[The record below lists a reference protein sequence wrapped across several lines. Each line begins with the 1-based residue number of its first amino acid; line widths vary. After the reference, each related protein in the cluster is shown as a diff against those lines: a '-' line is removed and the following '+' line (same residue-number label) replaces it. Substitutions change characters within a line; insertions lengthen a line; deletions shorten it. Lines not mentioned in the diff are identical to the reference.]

1 LRKTTSL
8 YSAGMAIAF
17 ALLAAGVM
25 PAQTVP
31 PGKPKAPP
39 FQRLAENAPS
49 QRFSLKPAPVAALGP
64 LDDSLR
70 DLAPHKGMLQVGVH
84 RPVTASMMGQGAWQT
99 NNDGSSVW
107 RVTLQSDNAI
117 GLRVH
122 FTNFSVGDG
131 RVWIHDT
138 ANPPKQVF
146 GPYTGLGDHGNGDLW
161 TEAVFADSV
170 EVEYQPAP
178 QAQASGLPP
187 FQIAEI
193 AHLYRFA
200 GREAPLTGSSSTP
213 AASPY
218 ITGQAPV
225 VKASSSPNYSC
236 FIDATCKENITTVS
250 QAASATAFL
259 LFTQPG
265 GEFQCSGNMLNAPN
279 GQPVLLTAGHCV
291 FSNDIALT
299 LTAAFNYI
307 TPSCNGAAPDPT
319 TLPQVLGVQLL
330 SFDDNPFENQDN
342 ATEIL
347 DDLDYSLIQM
357 SGFPNAPGFTL
368 AGYTTEEVLFEQN
381 VTSLS
386 YPQGLSTQYA
396 YAPRVDSRLDVYG
409 ATPYANA
416 YQIEYGS
423 TGRIDSGSSG
433 SGIFDDQGRLVGTLS
448 TGVPDCNNPDSS
460 GNCPAN
466 STACDVT
473 AFPYDTWYSKF
484 SATYQQIRDFLELT
498 LPPVLSTNPSVFY
511 ATPNPILISG
521 NSGLGTTTLF
531 FNPPSTTKSFQIRI
545 GSPTGTLFAGGSGSG
560 QAATGNWVSN
570 GLQFYLQ
577 DTSNGNA
584 LTSANTLGVVT
595 ASVIPATA
603 TLAAS
608 PSTIVTPNG
617 SWLGTTTLSWNAPGH
632 SNVQLRVG
640 SAAGTVFSAGGST
653 GTATTGNWVSDGL
666 TFYLVDGNT
675 HAVLA
680 TTVVHVNQDGASTTS
695 PGNVGSAAFYL
706 NPNPIQISSGLVGT
720 TTVYWNAPGVS
731 NMQIRVGSP
740 TGPLMANVGS
750 SGSAATG
757 NWVVD
762 GEAFYLVNAATN
774 AVLGTTKAQVS
785 YSTISLGNSVLQIT
799 NNPGSSTVN
808 ISWSSSVS
816 SQVEIHANAPN
827 GPLVGSQFVNV
838 ASGTA
843 TYPNATD
850 GMVFYLQ
857 DVTLTYTSSN
867 APVSYP
873 LTLQYTLA
881 TATVHLVH

>member
-1 LRKTTSL
+1 
-8 YSAGMAIAF
+8 MF

-31 PGKPKAPP
+31 PGKPTAPP
-39 FQRLAENAPS
+39 FQRLAQDAPS
-49 QRFSLKPAPVAALGP
+49 QRFALKPAPVAAMGP
-64 LDDSLR
+64 LDDRLR
-70 DLAPHKGMLQVGVH
+70 DLATHKGMLQVGVH
-84 RPVTASMMGQGAWQT
+84 RPVSASMMAQGAWQK
-99 NNDGSSVW
+99 NSDGSSVW
-107 RVTLQSDNAI
+107 RVTLQSNNAI

-122 FTNFSVGDG
+122 FSNFSVGDG
-131 RVWIHDT
+131 KVWIHDT

-146 GPYTGLGDHGNGDLW
+146 GPYSFLGDHGNGDLW

-170 EVEYQPAP
+170 EIEYQPDSQDP
-178 QAQASGLPP
+178 TSGLPP
-187 FQIAEI
+187 FQIAEL

-200 GREAPLTGSSSTP
+200 GREAPSNGS
-213 AASPY
+213 AAGSAKSPY
-218 ITGQAPV
+218 ILEQTPV
-225 VKASSSPNYSC
+225 AKASAQPNYSC
-236 FIDATCKENITTVS
+236 FIDATCKENISAVS
-250 QAASATAFL
+250 LAAPATAFL
-259 LFTQPG
+259 LFSQTG

-291 FSNDIALT
+291 YTNDIALT
-299 LTAAFNYI
+299 LTAAFNYR
-307 TPSCNGAAPDPT
+307 TTTCTASLPGNAPDPS

-386 YPQGLSTQYA
+386 YGQGLSALYA
-396 YAPRVDSRLDVYG
+396 YAPRVDSRLVQYG

-423 TGRIDSGSSG
+423 TGRIYSVSSG
-433 SGIFDDQGRLVGTLS
+433 SGIFDDQGRLLGTLS
-448 TGVPDCNNPDSS
+448 TGVADCNNPNNN

-484 SATYQQIRDFLELT
+484 SATYQQIRDFLELP

-511 ATPNPILISG
+511 ANPNPILISG
-521 NSGLGTTTLF
+521 NSGVGTTTLF
-531 FNPPSTTKSFQIRI
+531 VNPPSTTKSFQIRI
-545 GSPTGTLFAGGSGSG
+545 GSPTGTLFSAGSG
-560 QAATGNWVSN
+560 QATTGNWVSN

-577 DTSNGNA
+577 DTSNGKP

-595 ASVIPATA
+595 ASVISATA

-632 SNVQLRVG
+632 SNVQLRV
-640 SAAGTVFSAGGST
+640 SSPTGTVFSGGGST

-695 PGNVGSAAFYL
+695 PGNVGSTAFFL
-706 NPNPIQISSGLVGT
+706 NPNPIQISGGLVGT
-720 TTVYWNAPGVS
+720 TTVNWNAPGVA
-731 NMQIRVGSP
+731 NVQIRVGSA
-740 TGPLMANVGS
+740 TGPLMANAGT

-762 GEAFYLVNAATN
+762 GETFYLVNASTH
-774 AVLGTTKAQVS
+774 AVLGTTTAHVA
-785 YSTISLGNSVLQIT
+785 YSTFGLGNSLLQIT
-799 NNPGSSTVN
+799 TNPGSSTVN

-816 SQVEIHANAPN
+816 SQVEIHANAPD
-827 GPLVGSQFVNV
+827 GPLVGKQFVNA
-838 ASGTA
+838 ASGSV
-843 TYPNATD
+843 TYPGATD

-867 APVSYP
+867 EPISYP
-873 LTLQYTLA
+873 LTPQYTLA